1 MLQYY
6 AIAALLTLLS
16 LIVVLVN
23 FENRKSNYYFM
34 LLLILQALSNGGYWA
49 IALST
54 TVEEAI
60 LANKICYLGGCFIPI
75 VLLFFACDICHFK
88 MPGWAGK
95 FMYGYSFFVYALV
108 LTSGYNKLYYE
119 ETYLT
124 QYGNATVL
132 GHVYGKLHACFY
144 VILCGYFLVEV
155 SILLYCLVKK
165 PAVSRKNLYALL
177 SIGLTSVLFFIIG
190 QFVNPVIEVMPFL
203 YVIDSWIFLYMH
215 RRGMMY
221 SIEDNI
227 ADSVEIQESVGYI
240 MFDKKRNYLGC
251 NGRAIQIFPMLSKCV
266 VDKPMKEDSDLAVV
280 SGWLDCFASD
290 RQSIYSLQLQDKH
303 YECNVVEMWY
313 RKKVSGYMVEL
324 REDTDKWKYINL
336 ISKHNSELESFQ
348 VQLENKV
355 AEQTEEVRL
364 QQQKLQKLYVQTV
377 TALSEAVDAKDR
389 YTSGHSKRVA
399 EYARMIAARMGKSKE
414 EQDEIYR
421 AGLLHDVGKIRIPA
435 DIINKSAKLTEEE
448 YNIIK
453 IHPVT
458 GYHILRGISNN
469 NYIAVG
475 AKYHHERYD
484 GKGYPNG
491 LAGEKIPEVAR
502 ILGVADSYDAMASN
516 RSYRDALPQ
525 EVVRSEIE
533 KGRGTQFDPEIAD
546 IMLQMIDEDK
556 EYRLK
561 QEDTSQKYILTVD
574 DEIINYKIIKHIMS
588 DEPRYKVIGVGSGRD
603 AIEILE
609 KQTFDLILLDV
620 KMPDMDGL
628 ETLRLIRQKYQTPV
642 VLMTGDKTL
651 DISEEFGEYGCDDY
665 ITKPFLPLLVK
676 EVVHNMTERTQIEG

>member
-1 MLQYY
+1 MLYYY
-6 AIAALLTLLS
+6 ATAALLS
-16 LIVVLVN
+16 LISLIIVLIN
-23 FENRKSNYYFM
+23 FENRKVNYYIM
-34 LLLILQALSNGGYWA
+34 IAMILQALSNGGYWA
-49 IALST
+49 IALSA

-155 SILLYCLVKK
+155 SILLYCLTKK

-177 SIGLTSVLFFIIG
+177 LIGLASILFFIIG
-190 QFVNPVIEVMPFL
+190 QFINPAIEVMPFL

-221 SIEDNI
+221 SVEDNI

-290 RQSIYSLQLQDKH
+290 RQSIYSLHLQDKH

-364 QQQKLQKLYVQTV
+364 QQKKLQKLYVQTV

-556 EYRLK
+556 AYRMK
-561 QEDTSQKYILTVD
+561 QEDSSQKHILTVD

-603 AIEILE
+603 AVEILE
-609 KQTFDLILLDV
+609 KQAFDLILLDV

-628 ETLRLIRQKYQTPV
+628 ETLRLIREKYQTPV

>member
-75 VLLFFACDICHFK
+75 ALLFFACDICHFK

-95 FMYGYSFFVYALV
+95 LMYGYSFFVYALV

-119 ETYLT
+119 ETYLLR
-124 QYGNATVL
+124 YGNATVL
-132 GHVYGKLHACFY
+132 RHAYGKFHACFH

-251 NGRAIQIFPMLSKCV
+251 NGRAIQIFPMLSQCV
-266 VDKPMKEDSDLAVV
+266 VDKPMKENTDLAVI

-290 RQSIYSLQLQDKH
+290 RQSIYSLHLQDKH

-348 VQLENKV
+348 IQLENKV

-364 QQQKLQKLYVQTV
+364 QQKKLQKLYVQTV

-399 EYARMIAARMGKSKE
+399 EYARLIAARMGKSKE